1 NVRQSAVYGAVLAVL
16 ILLVFLRDLR
26 ATTVIALAI
35 PFSVLATFALMY
47 FSGTSLNLISFG
59 GLALGIGMLVD
70 NAIVI
75 LENIYRKREEGLPA
89 RQAAVEGAQEVTGA
103 IVAGTLT
110 TIAVFAPV
118 VFLAGFAGIFF
129 AEMAMVVVF
138 SLMCSLVV
146 AVTLVPSLAARLL
159 DHRFLSDRQR
169 SAWSPV
175 AERIG

>member
-1 NVRQSAVYGAVLAVL
+1 
-16 ILLVFLRDLR
+16 
-26 ATTVIALAI
+26 
-35 PFSVLATFALMY
+35 
-47 FSGTSLNLISFG
+47 
-59 GLALGIGMLVD
+59 MLVD

-175 AERIG
+175 AERIGAGLLALERAYTRVLRVVLQARWLGVAIACVVLLLAIRLLPLVQLELMPETDEGVVDLDFELPVG